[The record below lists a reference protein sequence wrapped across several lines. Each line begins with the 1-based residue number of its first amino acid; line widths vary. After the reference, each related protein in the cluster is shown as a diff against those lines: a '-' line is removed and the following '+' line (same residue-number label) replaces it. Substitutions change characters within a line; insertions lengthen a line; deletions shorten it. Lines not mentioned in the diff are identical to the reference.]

1 MLFRGLRALFAS
13 EVVSPPDD
21 PYAVLDPAVCKLLRQ
36 LRASQ
41 VCVTKFPVKL
51 LRLFG
56 RRVLI
61 PDPAGFDSV
70 DKRQDVKIA
79 TASGRIP
86 VRIYV
91 PEGTGPFP
99 VMVYFHGGGWVL
111 GSIQESE
118 RVCRA
123 IAARTPCIVVSVG
136 YRLAPEHKF
145 PTGLED
151 CYHATCWV
159 AEEIASY
166 GGDPNRLCVG
176 GESAGGNLAA
186 AVALMA
192 RNRQGPPLQ
201 LQWLAYPVTN
211 YFTDERVFHDCLD
224 QHYLTLAGAHWF
236 WGHYLH
242 DLEDA
247 SNPLASPLLEPNL
260 GRLPPA
266 LLVTAEH
273 DPLTAQGHDYARRL
287 REAGVYVESL
297 HYDGMIHG
305 FLNLPDPPKLVD
317 KAFSQIASRLRERL
331 H

>member
-1 MLFRGLRALFAS
+1 MLLRGLRALLAT
-13 EVVSPPDD
+13 EALLPPDD
-21 PYAVLDPAVCKLLRQ
+21 PYATLDPALAKLLAQ
-36 LRASQ
+36 LRSAQ
-41 VCVTKFPVKL
+41 ICVTKFPIKL
-51 LRLFG
+51 LRLMG
-56 RRVLI
+56 RRVLV
-61 PDPAGFDSV
+61 PNPASFDRV
-70 DKRQDVKIA
+70 AKTHDVKIS
-79 TASGRIP
+79 TLGGRIAL
-86 VRIYV
+86 RLYL
-91 PEGTGPFP
+91 PEGEGPFP
-99 VMVYFHGGGWVL
+99 VLVYFHGGGWVL

-123 IAARTPCIVVSVG
+123 IAARTPCLVVSVG
-136 YRLAPEHKF
+136 YRLAPEYKF

-151 CYHATCWV
+151 CYVATCWV
-159 AEEIASY
+159 EQNIAQW
-166 GGDPNRLCVG
+166 GGDPHRMGVG

-192 RNRQGPPLQ
+192 RNREGPSLQ

-242 DLEDA
+242 DLEEA

-260 GRLPPA
+260 SSLPAA

-273 DPLTAQGHDYARRL
+273 DPLTPQGHDYARRL
-287 REAGVYVESL
+287 REAGVFVESL
-297 HYDGMIHG
+297 HYGGMIHG
-305 FLNLPDPPKLVD
+305 FLNLPEPPVLVD
-317 KAFSQIASRLRERL
+317 KAFNQIATRLRERL